1 MVMDN
6 MKEINNVVEPEIVI
20 QELTGRINELTE
32 TNQELRAALE
42 DAMGS
47 LKNVNEIIKT
57 MVKYKMIDTSR
68 LPVDK
73 VEEVNAMFG
82 KMKC

>member
-6 MKEINNVVEPEIVI
+6 MKEINNIVEPEIVI